1 MVEKLSYSELETIVE
16 QSPIMI
22 WRSDLSKKCNYFNE
36 TWLKFTGR
44 SFDQEIG
51 DGWTE
56 GVHPDDFDGCVGTY
70 ISFFEKKEAFEME
83 YRLKRHDGEYRWIFD
98 RGAPF
103 FDENGL
109 FKGYI
114 GSCVDVHARKLA
126 EIENNKKMSIL
137 EKYVPI
143 CSWCS
148 SVRKDDGYWDRIS
161 EYLTSEHGIKLT
173 HGICPNCQRKY
184 ES

>member
-1 MVEKLSYSELETIVE
+1 MSENLSYSELETIVE
-16 QSPIMI
+16 QSPILI

-36 TWLKFTGR
+36 TWLRFTGR
-44 SFDQEIG
+44 SLNQEIG

-56 GVHPDDFDGCVGTY
+56 GVYPEDFDRCLKTY
-70 ISFFEKKEAFEME
+70 VTAFDKQQIFEME

-98 RGAPF
+98 RGTPYR
-103 FDENGL
+103 DEHGV

-114 GSCVDVHARKLA
+114 GSCVDVHEHKLG
-126 EIENNKKMSIL
+126 EIEKNKKIGIL
-137 EKYVPI
+137 EKFIPM

-161 EYLTSEHGIKLT
+161 DYLNTEYGVTVT
-173 HGICPNCQRKY
+173 HGICPNCRRKL
-184 ES
+184 EG